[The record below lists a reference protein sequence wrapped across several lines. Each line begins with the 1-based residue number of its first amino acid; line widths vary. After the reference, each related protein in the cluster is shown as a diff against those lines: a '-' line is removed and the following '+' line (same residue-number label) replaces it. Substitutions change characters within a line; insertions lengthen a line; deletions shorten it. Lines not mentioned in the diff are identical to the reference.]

1 MVSHVRQMETQAFA
15 ERLRT
20 ALVDAGVGISPTT
33 VAHEFNLR
41 YWGKSI
47 TVHAARNWLMGKS
60 LPSQDKLVVLA
71 RWLQISP
78 HELRF
83 GATAVSEV
91 QSASQLERQL
101 NLRDREML
109 TRYLALPPQDKN
121 TVCEVVAA
129 LFRSP
134 SVTRK
139 EPT

>member
-15 ERLRT
+15 ERLRS
-20 ALVDAGVGISPTT
+20 ALVDAGVGVSPTT

-47 TVHAARNWLMGKS
+47 TVHAARNWLMGQS
-60 LPSQDKLVVLA
+60 LPAQDKLVVLA
-71 RWLQISP
+71 QWLQVSP

-83 GATAVSEV
+83 GASAGHEV
-91 QSASQLERQL
+91 RSTDPLTGQL

-109 TRYLALPPQDKN
+109 GRYLALAPQDKS

-129 LFRSP
+129 LSRSP
-134 SVTRK
+134 SVPKGERA
-139 EPT
+139 